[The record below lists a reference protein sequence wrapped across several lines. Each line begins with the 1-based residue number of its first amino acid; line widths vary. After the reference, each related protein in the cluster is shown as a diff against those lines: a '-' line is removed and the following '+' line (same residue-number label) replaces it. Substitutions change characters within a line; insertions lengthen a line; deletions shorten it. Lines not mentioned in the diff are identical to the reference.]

1 MAEVLAI
8 GGTDVPIR
16 LCGKLAGPRWSTV
29 EVLQTGKSQP
39 LERNFRG
46 KREPTAKDD
55 GPFPVPSHYLHLKE
69 DTFMT
74 KTLVQMTAEII
85 QSQIT
90 SKQMSTDEIKAALN
104 ETFRTLQSLQNS
116 ETISTAE
123 TDGDGAVEAPALD
136 PKKSIQKNKVVCLEC
151 GQEFK
156 MLSPK
161 HLRSHGLTSKEYRKK
176 YGFSARQPLCAKALS
191 EKRSQS
197 GKERGIP
204 ENLRIAI
211 EARKKK
217 TV

>member
-1 MAEVLAI
+1 
-8 GGTDVPIR
+8 
-16 LCGKLAGPRWSTV
+16 
-29 EVLQTGKSQP
+29 
-39 LERNFRG
+39 
-46 KREPTAKDD
+46 
-55 GPFPVPSHYLHLKE
+55 
-69 DTFMT
+69 MT

-90 SKQMSTDEIKAALN
+90 TKQMSTDEIKAALN
-104 ETFRTLQSLQNS
+104 ETFRTLQSLQNA
-116 ETISTAE
+116 ETIE
-123 TDGDGAVEAPALD
+123 TTEVDAAPLTDAPTLD

-176 YGFSARQPLCAKALS
+176 YGFSARQPLCAKSLS